1 VLKTLKLAATKN
13 LNMNQADPGT
23 QRLINNA
30 YGHWLKLFDIL
41 LENDSA
47 KEAALAV
54 TGSSE

>member
-1 VLKTLKLAATKN
+1 
-13 LNMNQADPGT
+13 MNQADPGT